1 MEKFH
6 VTIRGNSMW
15 PTLLDGQEIV
25 CTCYE
30 GQQIMLG
37 QIVVFKH
44 PFDNNVIAAK
54 RVKSVIDGRLFV
66 EGDNPD
72 PTASND
78 SHNFGMIDLDSIIAV
93 AD

>member
-1 MEKFH
+1 MEKLH

-15 PTLLDGQEIV
+15 PTLVEGQEIV
-25 CTCYE
+25 CTSYQ
-30 GQQIMLG
+30 GQDITPG
-37 QIVVFKH
+37 QIVVFRH
-44 PFDNNVIAAK
+44 PFDNNIIAAK
-54 RVKSVIDGRLFV
+54 RVKSVNDRRLFV

-78 SHNFGMIDLDSIIAV
+78 SHNFGLIKLESVIAV

>member
-15 PTLLDGQEIV
+15 PTLVEGQEIV
-25 CTCYE
+25 CTSYQ
-30 GQQIMLG
+30 GQEIIPG
-37 QIVVFKH
+37 QIVVFRH
-44 PFDNNVIAAK
+44 PFDNNVVAAK
-54 RVKSVIDGRLFV
+54 RVKSVTDGRLFV

-78 SHNFGMIDLDSIIAV
+78 SHNFGMIKLESIIAV